1 MSSLNSDACV
11 QIRGKHAEYSSDV
24 PPLHPIALLDVSN
37 AILELEKL
45 AESVC
50 ADPVNATTQDVHWDT
65 ITVDGVCVCV
75 GSLFDNGSMCQ
86 SVFQKPAILFILIPL
101 NFLAWL
107 CSVMLCMLILKA
119 LPFTIP
125 VSSTHYIPM
134 KMFWFCL

>member
-75 GSLFDNGSMCQ
+75 CVWDLCLTTVRCVSRFFRNPLSYLF
-86 SVFQKPAILFILIPL
+86 
-101 NFLAWL
+101 
-107 CSVMLCMLILKA
+107 
-119 LPFTIP
+119 
-125 VSSTHYIPM
+125 
-134 KMFWFCL
+134 